1 MLTRELISQ
10 VHRLEIKTRRLVN
23 EIFSGQYESVFR
35 GLGMEFAEVREYVP
49 GDEIRWIDWNVTA
62 RMGRPYVK
70 KFMAEREMTVVLMV
84 DGSASLRFGTADKWK
99 SELAAEVAAVLG
111 FSAIRNND
119 KVGLCLFSDHV
130 EKFIRP
136 QKGRT
141 HTLRLVRDVLEFSP
155 QRVATNL
162 EEALRYLNRVLKR
175 KAVIFLLSDFAPSP
189 VRRMGEGGDEGKGRA
204 LTLHPL
210 PPLAGEGSL
219 ERLLAVTAKRH
230 DLIAL
235 QVQDPREESL
245 PDAGLLEFRDA
256 ETGQTLCLDTSGRAV
271 RRQFEESARLRQ
283 KNLEGLLRRHGIDH
297 IILKTDRSF
306 VIPLMRFFQSRVKR
320 FR

>member
-1 MLTRELISQ
+1 LLTRELISQ

-35 GLGMEFAEVREYVP
+35 GMGMEFAEVREYVP

-62 RMGRPYVK
+62 RMGHPFVK
-70 KFMAEREMTVVLMV
+70 KFVAEREMTVVLMV
-84 DGSASLRFGTADKWK
+84 DGSASMRFGTADKWK

-155 QRVATNL
+155 QRVATRVD
-162 EEALRYLNRVLKR
+162 EALRYLNRVVKH
-175 KAVIFLLSDFAPSP
+175 KAVVFLLTDFYQ
-189 VRRMGEGGDEGKGRA
+189 VDEK
-204 LTLHPL
+204 
-210 PPLAGEGSL
+210 
-219 ERLLAVTAKRH
+219 LLAVTAKRH

-245 PDAGLLEFRDA
+245 PNAGLLEFRDA
-256 ETGQTLCLDTSGRAV
+256 ETGETLCLDTSDRAV
-271 RRQFEESARLRQ
+271 RRQIEAAARERQ
-283 KNLEGLLRRHGIDH
+283 KNLDSLLSRHGIDH
-297 IILKTDRSF
+297 IVLKTDKSF

-320 FR
+320 IR